1 MQRREFI
8 TLIGGA
14 AVAPSL
20 LWPLPLSAQQKL
32 PTIGFFGTTS
42 SATWSPWVAAFVD
55 RLRQLGWAEGRTVAI
70 EYRWADGRSERYAE
84 IVAEFVSRKVDIIV
98 TSGAGVPAAKRA
110 TSTIPIVF
118 ALAVDPLRAG
128 LVASLS
134 RPGGNVTG
142 MSLAAADLAGKRLE
156 IAREVLPRMRRLAII
171 ADVGF
176 AQSVVEMGE
185 VEAAARGLGLEVA
198 KLEIRRAEDIAP
210 AFEAAKGADALF
222 TCTGP
227 LVNTN
232 RVLIND
238 FANAARIPTMH
249 SERVYVESGGL
260 MSYGPNTPEMFGRAA
275 DFVDK
280 ILRGAKPGDLPVEQ
294 PTKFELVINLKTA
307 KALGLTIPESFL
319 LRANELIE

>member
-1 MQRREFI
+1 
-8 TLIGGA
+8 
-14 AVAPSL
+14 
-20 LWPLPLSAQQKL
+20 
-32 PTIGFFGTTS
+32 
-42 SATWSPWVAAFVD
+42 
-55 RLRQLGWAEGRTVAI
+55 
-70 EYRWADGRSERYAE
+70 
-84 IVAEFVSRKVDIIV
+84 
-98 TSGAGVPAAKRA
+98 
-110 TSTIPIVF
+110 
-118 ALAVDPLRAG
+118 
-128 LVASLS
+128 
-134 RPGGNVTG
+134 
-142 MSLAAADLAGKRLE
+142 
-156 IAREVLPRMRRLAII
+156 VLPRMRRLAII

-210 AFEAAKGADALF
+210 AFEAAKGADALS